1 MSTRYIAVARC
12 DWITLTDPTVP
23 YSRTVL
29 HSTLQYPCSTPTVP
43 YRPSL
48 LLSYSTPAVFR
59 RSMPSL
65 PFSLR
70 CYRTDSARAKPQ
82 PAGEHAAEHE
92 IVFLIA
98 PTRAIAEA
106 SPYYEAF
113 AKNDREVGQTAEQH
127 ATQCHAEA
135 QCARRHSGADHRYR
149 CALHRLPV
157 CLSGALWCTVARR
170 SGVWHA

>member
-1 MSTRYIAVARC
+1 
-12 DWITLTDPTVP
+12 
-23 YSRTVL
+23 
-29 HSTLQYPCSTPTVP
+29 
-43 YRPSL
+43 
-48 LLSYSTPAVFR
+48 
-59 RSMPSL
+59 MPSL

-127 ATQCHAEA
+127 ATQCHADAAAWPNARVRAAVA

-157 CLSGALWCTVARR
+157 FVRGSLVHGCAPQWCMACIAQCAVGGQPLIRFTVHRSRR
-170 SGVWHA
+170 R